1 MYNFVRDFT
10 RAYKRWWGAYRYVR
24 GGGGGAVWVSQLC
37 YKGGGR
43 ITGLKKVFQNK
54 VQCT

>member
-24 GGGGGAVWVSQLC
+24 GGGGGARCGLRIFFIR
-37 YKGGGR
+37 GGGAVR
-43 ITGLKKVFQNK
+43 VAHL
-54 VQCT
+54 